1 MRAEMPGSGAELDTT
16 SRTPDA
22 ARTEIRV
29 LGPVEVVCDGR
40 AVDLGGV
47 KARALIA
54 RLLVDRGLVVSV
66 DRLVDSLWGD
76 GDGQGAEIALRST
89 ISRLRKRLR
98 GAGAPED
105 VIVTR
110 APGYLLDVPADAT
123 DVFAFEQ
130 LVAEGRRQLAR
141 RRPTESMRL
150 LSRAQELWR
159 GTAYSEVRDEPF
171 ARAEARRLEEL
182 LLTAI
187 ESRVDAGLTM
197 GRHAALVGEL
207 ESLTSANPLRE
218 RLWSQR
224 MMALYR
230 SGRQAEALRVFQDLR
245 SILVAELGI
254 EPGHDVSWLEHA
266 ILNQDPALDFAVPD
280 EPTGDATQSGR
291 APAAPTAAGYRVRVP
306 TPTTEGALI
315 GRDHETSL
323 LRDWWTSVRD
333 GDSRLL
339 LVDGDSGIG
348 KTRLVGDLARAVE
361 EEGSLVLWGRCDEDP
376 VAPFQPF
383 AEALGRYFQ
392 VVSADQISQMP
403 DWQLTELSR
412 LVIRLREHVPMFE
425 EEAADPDSERFRFFE
440 AVTAT
445 LGELSAGGSVLL
457 VVDDL
462 HWADRPTLLLLRHVL
477 RNVEHS
483 KLGVVGIYI
492 DTEVPM
498 DHRLRSLSADFR
510 ADRSLE
516 AVHLEGLGLDGV
528 EELVRS
534 WPKVPPDLAAQ
545 LFKLTDGNPLFL
557 DELLRQL
564 SERDASSEGGGDD
577 SVPPDLSPTEAIR
590 ELVARRVSRLPQD
603 VIYLLDAAAVAGQE
617 FEASIVAEAADLT
630 RDQRL
635 DAFDRAEESR
645 LLRRIGGEVL
655 DRFAFT
661 HALVREAIY
670 SELLRGRRARYHH
683 KIADATERAHP
694 DTPDGYVNELAHHYY
709 LGAALAD
716 ADKAVAYCMA
726 AGARSLRLLAFED
739 AVGHFSRGLDV
750 AERYGPPSNATRCD
764 ALIALA
770 DAQNRAGD
778 SGQANANFER
788 AAALARTLGDA
799 GRLATAALRAG
810 PMSYLGIVGATEDQV
825 RLLEEARS
833 ALPEEDAHLRAMV
846 SARLGLVMA
855 SSGGVP
861 APDLV
866 QRSLTLTAD
875 AIAMARR
882 MGDRTALGYALNAR
896 MHALWGI
903 EPAPERLAA
912 GTELGEIA
920 ADVGDELLALQGH
933 MWRIRELLAQGD
945 VDAVNDELARF
956 ETRDTGPVHPLAAS
970 YGFNVQAM
978 MASIAGDF
986 DRAEWLG
993 HEALAAAEGY
1003 SDMALSYFGALMIWT
1018 WWQRGELAGLEHA
1031 IHDVIAQ
1038 APSGY
1043 PMVQAALALTHV
1055 EAGQTDDAL
1064 TDLGC
1069 LSAIGWDTVAEDQ
1082 SEGTALSLSAA
1093 VCGALGARAG
1103 EHAAPLYEHLRPY
1116 AGTAVVIRAPA
1127 AACVGPADQ
1136 YLGLAA
1142 SSMGDLALAE
1152 VHFEASLRLARSMR
1166 SSPFTASAEVEL
1178 ARVIRQRG
1186 REGAQERAALLLRSA
1201 EESALRMGLH
1211 RLARR
1216 AADPD

>member
-1 MRAEMPGSGAELDTT
+1 MPASRAEVDVTA
-16 SRTPDA
+16 RAPDEPRIA
-22 ARTEIRV
+22 IRV
-29 LGPVEVVCDGR
+29 LGPVEVVAEGR
-40 AVDLGGV
+40 PVDLGGV

-110 APGYLLDVPADAT
+110 APGYLLDVPADVT

-130 LVAEGRRQLAR
+130 LLAEGRRQLAR
-141 RRPTESMRL
+141 LHPAESMRL
-150 LSRAQELWR
+150 LTQAQGLWR

-187 ESRVDAGLTM
+187 ESRIDAGLTM

-224 MMALYR
+224 MLALYR

-254 EPGHDVSWLEHA
+254 EPGHDVAWLEHA
-266 ILNQDPALDFAVPD
+266 ILNQDPALDFPVPV
-280 EPTGDATQSGR
+280 EPASVATHIGET
-291 APAAPTAAGYRVRVP
+291 PADPTAAGYRVRIP
-306 TPTTEGALI
+306 TPTTEGALV
-315 GRDHETSL
+315 GRDQETAL
-323 LRDWWTSVRD
+323 LREWWTSVRN

-348 KTRLVGDLARAVE
+348 KTCLVGDLARVVE
-361 EEGSLVLWGRCDEDP
+361 GEGSLVLWGRCDEDP

-383 AEALGRYFQ
+383 AEALGHYFH

-403 DWQLTELSR
+403 EWQLTELSR
-412 LVIRLREHVPMFE
+412 LVVRLREHVPMFGD
-425 EEAADPDSERFRFFE
+425 EAADPDSERFRFFE

-445 LGELSAGGSVLL
+445 LGELSEDGVLL

-483 KLGVVGIYI
+483 KLGVVGIFI
-492 DTEVPM
+492 DTEAPA

-516 AVHLEGLGLDGV
+516 AVHLEGLGLEGV
-528 EELVRS
+528 EELVRT
-534 WPKVPPDLAAQ
+534 WPKVPSDLAAQ

-564 SERDASSEGGGDD
+564 SEREASSDGGGGDD
-577 SVPPDLSPTEAIR
+577 SVPPDLSPSEAIR

-603 VIYLLDAAAVAGQE
+603 VIYLLDAAAVAGPE

-630 RDQRL
+630 PDQRL

-645 LLRRIGGEVL
+645 LLRRIGGDVL
-655 DRFAFT
+655 DRYAFT

-683 KIADATERAHP
+683 KVADAIERVHA
-694 DTPDGYVNELAHHYY
+694 DSLDKYVNELAHHYY

-716 ADKAVAYCMA
+716 ADKAISYCMA
-726 AGARSLRLLAFED
+726 AGSRALRLLAFED
-739 AVGHFSRGLDV
+739 AVGHFSRGLEV
-750 AERYGPPSNATRCD
+750 AERYGPPNQATRCD
-764 ALIALA
+764 TLIALA
-770 DAQNRAGD
+770 EAQNRAGD
-778 SGQANANFER
+778 SAQANASFER
-788 AAALARTLGDA
+788 AATLARDLDDGE
-799 GRLATAALRAG
+799 RLATAALRAG
-810 PMSYLGIVGATEDQV
+810 PLNYLGIVGANEDQV

-833 ALPEEDAHLRAMV
+833 TLPEEDSHLRAMV
-846 SARLGLVMA
+846 SARLGLLMV
-855 SSGGVP
+855 SSARVP
-861 APDLV
+861 APGV
-866 QRSLTLTAD
+866 VRQSLAHTAD

-945 VDAVNDELARF
+945 VDAVSDELARF
-956 ETRDTGPVHPLAAS
+956 QTRDTGPVHPLAAS
-970 YGFNVQAM
+970 YGFNVEAM
-978 MASIAGDF
+978 MASISGDF

-993 HEALAAAEGY
+993 EQALAAAEGY
-1003 SDMALSYFGALMIWT
+1003 NDMALSYFGALMIWT

-1038 APSGY
+1038 APSER
-1043 PMVQAALALTHV
+1043 PMVQAAHALTHA
-1055 EAGQTDDAL
+1055 EAGQTDEAL
-1064 TDLGC
+1064 SGLEG
-1069 LSAIGWDTVAEDQ
+1069 LSSIGWEAVADDQ
-1082 SEGTALSLSAA
+1082 TEGAALALSAA
-1093 VCGALGARAG
+1093 VCGALGPRAG
-1103 EHAAPLYEHLRPY
+1103 EHAALVYDLLRPY

-1127 AACVGPADQ
+1127 AACLGPADQ

-1152 VHFEASLRLARSMR
+1152 VHFEASLRLARRMR
-1166 SSPFTASAEVEL
+1166 SDPFIAAAEVEL
-1178 ARVIRQRG
+1178 ARTMRQRG
-1186 REGAQERAALLLRSA
+1186 REGEQERAALLLRSA
-1201 EESALRMGLH
+1201 EESALKMGLH

-1216 AADPD
+1216 AADPG